1 MYHHINKR
9 SILFTA
15 TLSIQLKY
23 LIILSQSTDV
33 GDLTIITIIIYL
45 RKTVKRK
52 EKKKYQVQISKT
64 TRNFNYSNTQ
74 VKPLT
79 LQSLVMLTV
88 LIYNHVIFLK
98 CHLYL

>member
-52 EKKKYQVQISKT
+52 EKKSTKCKL
-64 TRNFNYSNTQ
+64 
-74 VKPLT
+74 VKP
-79 LQSLVMLTV
+79 QEISII
-88 LIYNHVIFLK
+88 LILK
-98 CHLYL
+98 